1 NVISPTF
8 TFATP
13 GTYTVSLSASNSCNT
28 DNTYSKVI
36 TVGGCLP
43 QIQVLDGA
51 TNIANITGSVDF
63 GSTTIGTPVTKTFTI
78 KNVGP
83 GTLSLGALSALPAG
97 FSLVGSFPTANIAS
111 GGSSTFSIKLDA
123 VSVGNYSGTL
133 SFVNGDATK
142 NPFNFTIT
150 GTVVPLP
157 APQIQVLD
165 GATNIANGSGSVN
178 FGSTFIGTPVAK
190 TFTIKNNGTAALS
203 LGALSA
209 LPAGFSLVGSFPT
222 ANVPPAGSTTFQVK
236 LDGTVLGNY
245 SGNLIFANG
254 DATKNPFNFNITG
267 TVVPLPAPQIQ
278 VLDGASNIANGGNY
292 DFGTT
297 LLSTPLTKTF
307 TIKNNGTAALSL
319 GALSALP
326 AGFSLVGSFPSASIP
341 AGSSSTFQVKLDAV
355 SLGNYSGSL
364 SFVNGDATKN
374 PFNFNITG
382 TVVSVPVA
390 QIQVLDGGTNITN
403 ISGSVDFSSTPI
415 GTPITKTFTIKN
427 IGTAALSL
435 GALSALPA
443 GFSLVGT
450 FPTANIP
457 AAGSATFQ
465 VKLDGVVLGN
475 YSGSLSFVNGDASK
489 NPFNFAI
496 TGTVIPLPVPQI
508 QVLDGATNITNVTGS
523 VDFGSTSVGTPVTKT
538 FTIKNNGTAA
548 LSLGAFSAL
557 PAGFSLIGTFPT
569 ASIAAGGSTNFSVK
583 LDAVSVG
590 NYSGSLSFVNGDAT
604 KNPFNF
610 NITGTVVALPAPQIQ
625 VLDGATNIANITG
638 NVDFGSTPIGTPI
651 TKTFTIKNNGTAAL
665 SLGALSALP
674 TGFSLVGA
682 FPTANIPA
690 AGSATFQVK
699 LDGIVLG
706 NYSGSLIFV
715 NGDAT
720 KNPFNFVISGTVTS
734 TAAPQIQV
742 LESSTNIPNASAYSF
757 GSTQQSIPVT
767 KTFTI
772 KNIGTAPLTLGV
784 LSALPTGFSLV
795 GTFPTSNIAA
805 GSSSTFSIQLD
816 ASSTGTYSGSL
827 SFVNGDAT
835 KNPFSIS
842 ISGTVTANTVGLNE
856 INYVKGIS
864 IYPNPANNK
873 LNVSTITNF
882 NNASISLYDVTGK
895 LVMKKSNIDGQTQT
909 IDISQFCLLLY
920 FVVINLVVDI

>member
-1 NVISPTF
+1 M
-8 TFATP
+8 
-13 GTYTVSLSASNSCNT
+13 
-28 DNTYSKVI
+28 
-36 TVGGCLP
+36 
-43 QIQVLDGA
+43 
-51 TNIANITGSVDF
+51 
-63 GSTTIGTPVTKTFTI
+63 
-78 KNVGP
+78 
-83 GTLSLGALSALPAG
+83 
-97 FSLVGSFPTANIAS
+97 
-111 GGSSTFSIKLDA
+111 
-123 VSVGNYSGTL
+123 GNYS
-133 SFVNGDATK
+133 S
-142 NPFNFTIT
+142 
-150 GTVVPLP
+150 
-157 APQIQVLD
+157 
-165 GATNIANGSGSVN
+165 
-178 FGSTFIGTPVAK
+178 
-190 TFTIKNNGTAALS
+190 
-203 LGALSA
+203 
-209 LPAGFSLVGSFPT
+209 SLVF
-222 ANVPPAGSTTFQVK
+222 V
-236 LDGTVLGNY
+236 
-245 SGNLIFANG
+245 NG

-267 TVVPLPAPQIQ
+267 TVVPVPAPQIQ
-278 VLDGASNIANGGNY
+278 VLDGGTNIADGGNY

-319 GALSALP
+319 GSLSALP
-326 AGFSLVGSFPSASIP
+326 PGFSLVGSFPTASIT
-341 AGSSSTFQVKLDAV
+341 AGGSTTFQVKLDAV

-364 SFVNGDATKN
+364 SFVNGDLSKN

-403 ISGSVDFSSTPI
+403 ISGIVDFGSTPI

-427 IGTAALSL
+427 IGTATLSL

-465 VKLDGVVLGN
+465 VKLDGVALGN
-475 YSGSLSFVNGDASK
+475 YSGTLSFVNGDASK

-548 LSLGAFSAL
+548 LSLGALSAL

-569 ASIAAGGSTNFSVK
+569 ASIPGGGSTNFSVK

-610 NITGTVVALPAPQIQ
+610 TITGTVVPLPAPQIQ

-638 NVDFGSTPIGTPI
+638 NVDFGSTPIGTPV
-651 TKTFTIKNNGTAAL
+651 TKTFTIKNIGTAPL
-665 SLGALSALP
+665 SLGALSTLP
-674 TGFSLVGA
+674 SGFSLVGA

-895 LVMKKSNIDGQTQT
+895 LVSKKNNIDGQTQT
-909 IDISQFCLLLY
+909 IDIRQYSSGLY
-920 FVVINLVVDI
+920 FVEINQGGDILRRKVIIE